1 MKAMQPSISQNFP
14 EKLKSLRKERG
25 WSQGELAKQ
34 IDSDMQR
41 ISKYERGVV
50 YPTTEMLV
58 RIADVFQVGLDDLI
72 RDGFEVKTNSMKNQD
87 LLNRFNEVS
96 DLPEQDQSI
105 LINLLDAYIK
115 RHKFEK
121 LVNE

>member
-1 MKAMQPSISQNFP
+1 MKAMQPSISKNFP

-34 IDSDMQR
+34 IGSDMQR

-58 RIADVFQVGLDDLI
+58 RIADVFQVGLDDLV
-72 RDGFEVKTNSMKNQD
+72 RDGFEVKTNSMKNQE

-121 LVNE
+121 LVKE

>member
-1 MKAMQPSISQNFP
+1 MKAIQPSISKNFP
-14 EKLKSLRKERG
+14 DKLKYLRKDRG

-34 IDSDMQR
+34 IGSDMQR

-72 RDGFEVKTNSMKNQD
+72 RDGFEVKTNSMKNQE
-87 LLNRFNEVS
+87 LLNRFQEVS

-121 LVNE
+121 LVKE